1 MGFADRQETGRW
13 RTACSHRIHHQG
25 DLSTKTRH
33 EGLFPSRARSETDG
47 FHTTWREQLLLTL
60 CPRPPLLRLTHPL
73 VLLLEWKELE
83 QEKPSVVLKS

>member
-33 EGLFPSRARSETDG
+33 EGLFPSRARYDTDA
-47 FHTTWREQLLLTL
+47 FHMTWYDQFLLAL
-60 CPRPPLLRLTHPL
+60 CGCD
-73 VLLLEWKELE
+73 
-83 QEKPSVVLKS
+83 PS